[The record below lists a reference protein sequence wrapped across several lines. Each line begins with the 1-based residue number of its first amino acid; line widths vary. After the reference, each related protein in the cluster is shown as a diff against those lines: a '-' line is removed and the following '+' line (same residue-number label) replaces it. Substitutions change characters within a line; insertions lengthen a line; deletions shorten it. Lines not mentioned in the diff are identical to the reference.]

1 MAEIKLVHVKSY
13 AKVNLTLEVVGILNN
28 NYHEISSV
36 IQMIDFADDIDI
48 ETATGLTVACSRPD
62 LDSTDN
68 LAYMALVV
76 LQRFIDRP
84 LNVSVRIEKNMPIA
98 AGLGGGT
105 SNAVT
110 TLLAVC
116 KLLEIRLHDEDL
128 HAIAKEIG
136 ADASYFL
143 HGGTALAS
151 KWGEKIQ
158 VLPDAHA
165 DANIILLPASI
176 EESDKTSRMY
186 GMLDTG
192 MFSDGSITN
201 TLVSALEAGDPV
213 TDGHLYNV
221 FDRVALRMFPGIE
234 TSWKDFATISGTR
247 VQLCGSGPTLF
258 TVVPAERAST
268 VAERMRFLGYDP
280 IIGSMVGGR
289 RV

>member
-1 MAEIKLVHVKSY
+1 MHVKSY

-28 NYHEISSV
+28 NHHEIASV
-36 IQMIDFADDIDI
+36 IQMIDFADGIDIDL
-48 ETATGLTVACSRPD
+48 ASDLTVACSRPD

-68 LAYMALVV
+68 LAYKALMAL
-76 LQRFIDRP
+76 QRYIDRP
-84 LNVSVRIEKNMPIA
+84 VNVSVRIEKNMPIA

-110 TLLAVC
+110 TLLAAC
-116 KLLEIRLHDEDL
+116 KLLEIRLNDEDL
-128 HAIAKEIG
+128 HAIAQGIG

-143 HGGTALAS
+143 SGGTALATS
-151 KWGEKIQ
+151 WGEKIR

-165 DANIILLPASI
+165 DANIILLCSGV
-176 EESDKTSRMY
+176 EELNKTPRMY

-192 MFSDGSITN
+192 MFSDGSATD
-201 TLVSALEAGDPV
+201 TLVSALEAGAPV
-213 TDGHLYNV
+213 TDDHLYNV
-221 FDRVALRMFPGIE
+221 FDLVALKMFPSLK
-234 TSWKDFATISGTR
+234 TAWKDFAKSSGTR

-258 TVVPAERAST
+258 TVVPAERASA
-268 VAERMRFLGYDP
+268 VAERMRSLGYDP